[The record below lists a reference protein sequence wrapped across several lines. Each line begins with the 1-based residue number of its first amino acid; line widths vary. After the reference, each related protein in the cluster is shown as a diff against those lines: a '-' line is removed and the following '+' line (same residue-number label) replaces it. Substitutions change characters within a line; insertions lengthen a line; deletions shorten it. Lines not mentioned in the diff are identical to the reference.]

1 MCPGRRGGSAGP
13 LTRLTLRLD
22 FAEGRRL
29 GPGKIALLERIAA
42 TGSISAAGR
51 AGGMSYKRAWDLV
64 DDLNRIFRQPVV
76 TTRLGGAQGGGAE
89 LTAFGAGLV
98 ARYRSMEVVACLAL
112 EADLL
117 AVEAELVV
125 SPEAPPRPPS

>member
-1 MCPGRRGGSAGP
+1 M
-13 LTRLTLRLD
+13 TRLTLRLD

-64 DDLNRIFRQPVV
+64 DDLNRIFHQPVV

-98 ARYRSMEVVACLAL
+98 ARYRSMEVVARHAL
-112 EADLL
+112 EADLR
-117 AVEAELVV
+117 AVEAELAV